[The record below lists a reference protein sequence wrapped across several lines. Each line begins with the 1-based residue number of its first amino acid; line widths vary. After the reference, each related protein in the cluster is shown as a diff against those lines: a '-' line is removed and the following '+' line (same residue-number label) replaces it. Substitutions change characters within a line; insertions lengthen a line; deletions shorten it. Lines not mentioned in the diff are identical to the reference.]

1 MTNTTQTQTVFTT
14 LSALKALSE
23 IAPVKNIRFYL
34 NGVYFECN
42 QASTRLVAT
51 DGHCLGVYESNQENQ
66 IGGGAINFI
75 MPLEIIK
82 LLKIVHKQWD
92 QVTITIERKHETELD
107 LITGGTI
114 QVSGGPAISWKAV
127 DGRFPDYIR
136 VLPTQTMSGATAQ
149 FCPAIV
155 QKFVKAAKC
164 LGLSTKNGV
173 PIGHTGG
180 GSALIALGDPN
191 FIGVIMPMRVEPVT
205 STPARFLTGLS

>member
-1 MTNTTQTQTVFTT
+1 MTNTTQTVFTT
-14 LSALKALSE
+14 LSALKAVSE
-23 IAPVKNIRFYL
+23 IAPAKEIRFYL
-34 NGVYFECN
+34 VGVYFECN
-42 QASTRLVAT
+42 KASTRLVAT

-75 MPLEIIK
+75 LPLEIIK
-82 LLKIVHKQWD
+82 LLKIVHKQCEE
-92 QVTITIERKHETELD
+92 VTVTIERKHETQLD

-136 VLPTQTMSGATAQ
+136 VLPKETMSGETAQ
-149 FCPAIV
+149 FDPAV
-155 QKFVKAAKC
+155 VNKFVKAAKC

-173 PIGHTGG
+173 PIGHNGG
-180 GSALIALGDPN
+180 GAALVDVGDPN

-205 STPARFLTGLS
+205 STPARFLTNLV

>member
-14 LSALKALSE
+14 LSALKAMSE
-23 IAPVKNIRFYL
+23 IAPAKEMRSYL
-34 NGVYFECN
+34 VGVYFECN
-42 QASTRLVAT
+42 QASTRLVAA
-51 DGHCLGVYESNQENQ
+51 DGHCLALYESSHQEN
-66 IGGGAINFI
+66 ILDSAINFI
-75 MPLEIIK
+75 LPLDVIK
-82 LLKIVHKQWD
+82 LLKAVHKQCEE
-92 QVTITIERKHETELD
+92 VTVTIERKHETQLD

-136 VLPTQTMSGATAQ
+136 VLPKETMSGETAQ

-173 PIGHTGG
+173 PIGHNGG
-180 GSALIALGDPN
+180 GAALVDVGDPN
-191 FIGVIMPMRVEPVT
+191 FIGAIMPMRVEPVT
-205 STPARFLTGLS
+205 SVPAQFLTRLI

>member
-1 MTNTTQTQTVFTT
+1 MTNTTQTVFTT
-14 LSALKALSE
+14 LSALKAMSE
-23 IAPVKNIRFYL
+23 IAPAKEIRYYL
-34 NGVYFECN
+34 CGVYFECN
-42 QASTRLVAT
+42 QASTRLAAT

-66 IGGGAINFI
+66 IDAGAINFI

-114 QVSGGPAISWKAV
+114 QVAGGPAISWKAV

-136 VLPTQTMSGATAQ
+136 VLPSETMSGATAQ
-149 FCPAIV
+149 FDPALV

-173 PIGHTGG
+173 PIGHNGG
-180 GSALIALGDPN
+180 GSALIALNNPN

-205 STPARFLTGLS
+205 SVPAQFLTRLI

>member
-1 MTNTTQTQTVFTT
+1 MTNTAQTQTVFTT
-14 LSALKALSE
+14 ISALKAMSE
-23 IAPVKNIRFYL
+23 IAPAKEIRYYL
-34 NGVYFECN
+34 CGVYFECN

-82 LLKIVHKQWD
+82 LLKIVHKQWEE
-92 QVTITIERKHETELD
+92 VTITIERKHENELD

-173 PIGHTGG
+173 PIGHNGG

>member
-1 MTNTTQTQTVFTT
+1 MTNTTQTVFTT
-14 LSALKALSE
+14 LSALKAVSE
-23 IAPVKNIRFYL
+23 IAPAKDTRFYL
-34 NGVYFECN
+34 VGVYFECN
-42 QASTRLVAT
+42 KASTRLVAT

-82 LLKIVHKQWD
+82 RLKIVHKQWD

-114 QVSGGPAISWKAV
+114 QVAGGPAISWKAV

-136 VLPTQTMSGATAQ
+136 VLPKETMSCETAQ
-149 FCPAIV
+149 FDPAIV

-173 PIGHTGG
+173 PIGHNGHN
-180 GSALIALGDPN
+180 SALISLGDPN

-205 STPARFLTGLS
+205 SVPAQFLTRLI

>member
-1 MTNTTQTQTVFTT
+1 MTNTAQTQTVFTT
-14 LSALKALSE
+14 LSALKAMSE
-23 IAPVKNIRFYL
+23 IAPVKDIRFYL

-66 IGGGAINFI
+66 IDAGAINFI
-75 MPLEIIK
+75 MPLDVIK
-82 LLKIVHKQWD
+82 LLKVVHKQCEE
-92 QVTITIERKHETELD
+92 VTVTIERKHENELD

-114 QVSGGPAISWKAV
+114 QVAGGPAISWKAV

-136 VLPTQTMSGATAQ
+136 VLPKETMSGKTAQ

-173 PIGHTGG
+173 PIGHNGG
-180 GSALIALGDPN
+180 GSALIALNNPN

-205 STPARFLTGLS
+205 STPARFLTRLS